1 MIVGNAVIIIAER
14 VGLLEIM
21 QGMLSPVTVGWL
33 GLPAATGVVLIFGV
47 LRKELTLLMLGSI
60 MGSYDFS
67 TILSPVQMF
76 VFAFVVMVYIPCIA
90 TVAVLVK
97 EFGVKNA
104 TIITLSEVLLA
115 LFLGGILFRV
125 LEFTGL
131 LLM

>member
-1 MIVGNAVIIIAER
+1 
-14 VGLLEIM
+14 
-21 QGMLSPVTVGWL
+21 
-33 GLPAATGVVLIFGV
+33 
-47 LRKELTLLMLGSI
+47 

-104 TIITLSEVLLA
+104 IIITLSEVLLA
-115 LFLGGILFRV
+115 LFLGGILFRI